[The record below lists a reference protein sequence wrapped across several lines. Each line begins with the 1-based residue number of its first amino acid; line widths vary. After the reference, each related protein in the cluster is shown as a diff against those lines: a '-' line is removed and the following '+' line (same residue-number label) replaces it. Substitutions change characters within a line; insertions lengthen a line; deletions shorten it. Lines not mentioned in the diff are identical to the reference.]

1 MEGNRDSDPPR
12 FVYVSGLRT
21 RGNLTDPDAE
31 VAAWK
36 RRQGCNSID
45 IQGLGATSVLGNKK
59 LTCLRIPNM
68 SRDRFGE

>member
-12 FVYVSGLRT
+12 VVYVSGLRT
-21 RGNLTDPDAE
+21 RGNLTDPDAAE

-59 LTCLRIPNM
+59 
-68 SRDRFGE
+68 